1 MVKYAYMCHF
11 YGNPFS
17 WLCDDTLTGNNLP
30 NLIRPHHLEV
40 IKTLPSFQKMVDVLI
55 KREQLT
61 RAKTLLKDDKA
72 LIQEIEKSQ
81 ESRKRSITQLLRA
94 MSLLSSSSP
103 EPVDKIELYV
113 TAFQGALAESDF
125 VKRVLDSIKRMDPDD
140 LVTFI
145 NALSNC
151 IENGSAEMNLVGWG
165 DEEDELLGA
174 IMGIYSKV
182 SALAMDSAKTGN
194 PIRSSYAI
202 HSKGVR
208 TTVIAQRVQ
217 LSYENST
224 LTEQDKEF
232 TALVDCLTGR
242 LQECFSQP
250 GNPQE
255 LFLNEVWLYD
265 WTIPHKSIFTPRP
278 REAIEL
284 ALHTPYRYLSCDCCE
299 YVEGLSSTHPATA
312 ILYQMY
318 LETGSLINIF
328 DLWSAFFE
336 MLGGGEE
343 QKCDERVALVM
354 FYRGLAD
361 LKSLG
366 MVKQS
371 KKKADHL
378 AKVAWK
384 GL

>member
-1 MVKYAYMCHF
+1 MCHF
-11 YGNPFS
+11 YGNPLS
-17 WLCDDTLTGNNLP
+17 WLCELSAGDSLSDF
-30 NLIRPHHLEV
+30 IRSHQLEV
-40 IKTLPSFQKMVDVLI
+40 VKTLPSFQRMVEGLVEN
-55 KREQLT
+55 KQLAL
-61 RAKTLLKDDKA
+61 AKTILNDDKA
-72 LIQEIEKSQ
+72 LLREIEKSR
-81 ESRKRSITQLLRA
+81 EYRKISIIRILRA

-103 EPVDKIELYV
+103 DSVDKIELYMS
-113 TAFQGALAESDF
+113 AFRGELAGSEL
-125 VKRVLDSIKRMDPDD
+125 VKGVIDSIKRMTPDD
-140 LVTFI
+140 LVKFI
-145 NALSNC
+145 EGLLNC
-151 IENGSAEMNLVGWG
+151 IANGSPEMDLAGWG
-165 DEEDELLGA
+165 DEKDQFQGDIREIKPKLEEL
-174 IMGIYSKV
+174 V
-182 SALAMDSAKTGN
+182 MDSVKTGK

-202 HSKGVR
+202 HSKGLR

-232 TALVDCLTGR
+232 TALVDRMTGR
-242 LQECFSQP
+242 LEEYFSKLE
-250 GNPQE
+250 NPQE
-255 LFLNEVWLYD
+255 LFLSEIWLYD
-265 WTIPHKSIFTPRP
+265 WSVPQKSAFTPRP

-284 ALHTPYRYLSCDCCE
+284 ALSTPYRYLSCDCCE
-299 YVEGLSSTHPATA
+299 AVEGLSSTHPATA
-312 ILYQMY
+312 VLYQMY

-336 MLGGGEE
+336 MVGGGEE
-343 QKCDERVALVM
+343 QKCDERDALVM

>member
-1 MVKYAYMCHF
+1 MCHF
-11 YGNPFS
+11 YGNPLS
-17 WLCDDTLTGNNLP
+17 WLCEDTSSGDGLSNI
-30 NLIRPHHLEV
+30 IRPHHLEI
-40 IKTLPSFQKMVDVLI
+40 IKTLPSFQKMVDDLI
-55 KREQLT
+55 RRGQLT
-61 RAKTLLKDDKA
+61 RAKTLLEDDKV
-72 LIQEIEKSQ
+72 LLEEIEKSQ
-81 ESRKRSITQLLRA
+81 ESRKWSITQLLRA
-94 MSLLSSSSP
+94 MFLLSSSLP

-113 TAFQGALAESDF
+113 TAFQRGLAESEF
-125 VKRVLDSIKRMDPDD
+125 VKRVLDSIKRMAPDD

-145 NALSNC
+145 KGLLNC
-151 IENGSAEMNLVGWG
+151 IENGSEEMYLAGWG
-165 DEEDELLGA
+165 DDENELLGEVRK
-174 IMGIYSKV
+174 IYSKV
-182 SALAMDSAKTGN
+182 SALAMDSVTTGD

-224 LTEQDKEF
+224 LTAQDKEF
-232 TALVDCLTGR
+232 TALVDR
-242 LQECFSQP
+242 LMGHLKECFSQLE
-250 GNPQE
+250 NPQE

-265 WTIPHKSIFTPRP
+265 WTIPHKSVFTPRP

-284 ALHTPYRYLSCDCCE
+284 ALSKPYRYLSCDCCE
-299 YVEGLSSTHPATA
+299 SVEGLSSAHPATA
-312 ILYQMY
+312 IMYQMY
-318 LETGSLINIF
+318 VETGSLINIF

-336 MLGGGEE
+336 MVGGGEE
-343 QKCDERVALVM
+343 QKYDERDALVM